1 MPVTVQIP
9 TALRKFTGG
18 TQTIELPASALPE
31 LLDELSS
38 RFPEISKH
46 LRDDRG
52 EVRRFVNIYVNDED
66 IRFLGGAA
74 YRFRDGDHVLLVPSI
89 AGGAPETAQVMKFGG
104 SSLVDSEA
112 IQHVA
117 NIVREEGAEGRLL
130 IVCSACGGVTNCLVE
145 ITDLVRDKKTDQA
158 LRAFDAVTQRH
169 LTIANA
175 LAGADDSRTL
185 VDEIEELAAGARELV
200 AGARTAEHDTAWKDE
215 ILSHGERVSVRLVA
229 AALCRLEVAAEA
241 IDASS
246 VIVTDEV
253 FGAATPLREETRQ
266 RASERLEPLL
276 SAGILPVI
284 TGFIGAT
291 RAGKITTLG
300 RNSSDFSASVLA
312 DAIDADEVSIWTDVD
327 GVFDCDPRAV
337 GGQAILLDELS
348 YDEAIELAQRGA
360 KVLHPRSIE
369 PLVEKKISLRIRN
382 TFNHRHPGT
391 WIGAGVRSM
400 VG

>member
-1 MPVTVQIP
+1 MPVIVQIP

-31 LLDELSS
+31 LLDELGN

-52 EVRRFVNIYVNDED
+52 EVRHFVNIYVNDED
-66 IRFLGGAA
+66 IRFLGGSS
-74 YRFRDGDHVLLVPSI
+74 YRFRDGDNVLLVPSI
-89 AGGAPETAQVMKFGG
+89 AGGAPETVRVMKFGG
-104 SSLVDSEA
+104 SSLIDAAA
-112 IQHVA
+112 IRHVA
-117 NIVREEGAEGRLL
+117 NIIREEAREGRLL

-145 ITDLVRDKKTDQA
+145 IADLVRDEKIDRA
-158 LRAFDAVTQRH
+158 LRAFDAVTERH
-169 LTIANA
+169 LAIANE
-175 LAGADDSRTL
+175 LASVDDSRML
-185 VDEIEELAAGARELV
+185 ADEIEELAVGMRELIAGACNEEND
-200 AGARTAEHDTAWKDE
+200 AAWRDE
-215 ILSHGERVSVRLVA
+215 VLSHGERVSVRLVD
-229 AALCRLEVAAEA
+229 AALCRIEVAAEA

-246 VIVTDEV
+246 VIVTDDV
-253 FGAATPLREETRQ
+253 FGAATPLRGETRQ
-266 RASERLEPLL
+266 QASEKLEPLL

-300 RNSSDFSASVLA
+300 RNSSDFSAAVLA
-312 DAIDADEVSIWTDVD
+312 DAIDAEEVSIWTDVD
-327 GVFDCDPRAV
+327 GVFDCDPRAT
-337 GGQAILLDELS
+337 GEQAVLLDELS
-348 YDEAIELAQRGA
+348 YDQAIELAERGA

-369 PLVEKKISLRIRN
+369 PLIEKKISLRIRN

-391 WIGAGVRSM
+391 WIGAGETSL

>member
-18 TQTIELPASALPE
+18 TQTVELPASALPE

-66 IRFLGGAA
+66 IRFLGGAN
-74 YRFRDGDHVLLVPSI
+74 YRFRDGDNVLLVPSI
-89 AGGAPETAQVMKFGG
+89 AGGAPETVRVMKFGG
-104 SSLVDSEA
+104 SSLIDAAA
-112 IQHVA
+112 IRHVA
-117 NIVREEGAEGRLL
+117 NIIREEALEGRLL

-145 ITDLVRDKKTDQA
+145 IADLVRDHKIDQA
-158 LRAFDAVTQRH
+158 LRAFDAITERH
-169 LTIANA
+169 LAIANK
-175 LAGADDSRTL
+175 LSSADDSRTL
-185 VDEIEELAAGARELV
+185 VDEIEELSGDTRELITGARN
-200 AGARTAEHDTAWKDE
+200 AEHDAAWRDA

-229 AALCRLEVAAEA
+229 AALCRIGVAAEA

-246 VIVTDEV
+246 VIVTDEA
-253 FGAATPLREETRQ
+253 FGAATPLRGETRQ
-266 RASERLEPLL
+266 QASERLEPLL

-300 RNSSDFSASVLA
+300 RNSSDFSAAVLA
-312 DAIDADEVSIWTDVD
+312 DAVDAGELSIWTDVD
-327 GVFDCDPRAV
+327 GVFDCDPRAT
-337 GGQAILLDELS
+337 GGEAILLDELS
-348 YDEAIELAQRGA
+348 YDQAIELAERGA
-360 KVLHPRSIE
+360 KVLHPRTIE
-369 PLVEKKISLRIRN
+369 PLIEKKISLRIRN
-382 TFNHRHPGT
+382 TFNHRHSGT
-391 WIGAGVRSM
+391 WIGAGARSL

>member
-18 TQTIELPASALPE
+18 TQTVELPASALPE

-66 IRFLGGAA
+66 IRFLGGAN
-74 YRFRDGDHVLLVPSI
+74 YRFRDGDNVLLVPSI
-89 AGGAPETAQVMKFGG
+89 AGGAPETVRVMKFGG
-104 SSLVDSEA
+104 SSLIDAEA
-112 IQHVA
+112 IRHVA
-117 NIVREEGAEGRLL
+117 NIIREEAREGRLL

-145 ITDLVRDKKTDQA
+145 IADLVRDKKIEKA
-158 LRAFDAVTQRH
+158 LREFDAITERH
-169 LTIANA
+169 LAIAKK
-175 LAGADDSRTL
+175 LSSADDARTL
-185 VDEIEELAAGARELV
+185 ADEIEDVAAGTRELI
-200 AGARTAEHDTAWKDE
+200 AGACSVEDDSASRDE
-215 ILSHGERVSVRLVA
+215 VLSHGERVSVRLVA
-229 AALCRLEVAAEA
+229 AALCRIELAAEA

-246 VIVTDEV
+246 VIVTDGV
-253 FGAATPLREETRQ
+253 FGAATPLRGETRQ

-300 RNSSDFSASVLA
+300 RNSSDFSAAVLA
-312 DAIDADEVSIWTDVD
+312 DAIDAEEVSIWTDVD
-327 GVFDCDPRAV
+327 GVFDCDPRAAD
-337 GGQAILLDELS
+337 GEAILLDELS
-348 YDEAIELAQRGA
+348 YEAAMQLAERGA
-360 KVLHPRSIE
+360 RVLHPRSIE
-369 PLVEKKISLRIRN
+369 PLIEKKISLRIRN

-391 WIGAGVRSM
+391 WIGAGETSLVE
-400 VG
+400 